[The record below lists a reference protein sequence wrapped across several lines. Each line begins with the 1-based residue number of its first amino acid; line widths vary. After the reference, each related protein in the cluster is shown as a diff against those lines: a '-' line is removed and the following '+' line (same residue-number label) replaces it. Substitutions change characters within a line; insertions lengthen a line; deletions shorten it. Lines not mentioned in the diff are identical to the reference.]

1 MKWKKNQ
8 IWKLWDK
15 QFLGVSFLTYV
26 LIFLFSSVDEPDSK
40 MRKDNEPIDISSI
53 RSKLQKK
60 ETRIEPKDTKIAKE
74 YDHNSGESDEELDAK
89 KRKREEIKRE
99 IIELQREM
107 KGIKNKKAKENQN
120 QNEDNANDDK
130 PTDIDDKN
138 DMLVSFHQEQRKYA
152 SKKLPHKGK
161 SREDQTMAL
170 LAKFKA
176 KLGNYAFKSSDY
188 FGAYYSCNSSH
199 D

>member
-1 MKWKKNQ
+1 M
-8 IWKLWDK
+8 

-26 LIFLFSSVDEPDSK
+26 LIFPFSSVDEPDSK

-60 ETRIEPKDTKIAKE
+60 ETRLEPRDTNLAKE

-120 QNEDNANDDK
+120 EDNALDDK
-130 PTDIDDKN
+130 QTDIDDKN

-188 FGAYYSCNSSH
+188 FGAYAVFIHAIQAMTSLCKF
-199 D
+199 